1 MDTENWLHKRIGS
14 VMNAVKYFPDR
25 YRADLQFFAE
35 GDIPHHGP
43 FWMLCGMTLG
53 RVFEP
58 GNIDKY
64 TDPACFLCV
73 LYELNLL
80 NQGIYTY
87 FPEDHP
93 LWIATCEP
101 FPDIRGCSYGHG
113 GFTHA
118 PASILRF
125 SDDPRYI
132 PGARPIPIS
141 HQKLCEFT
149 DFFVRNYLPVV
160 CEQSP
165 FRALTSLALV
175 ERLVS
180 DGDCPE
186 FSQYADPTNA

>member
-1 MDTENWLHKRIGS
+1 
-14 VMNAVKYFPDR
+14 MNAVKYFPDC
-25 YRADLQFFAE
+25 YRADLRFFAE
-35 GDIPHHGP
+35 GGILHRGP
-43 FWMLCGMTLG
+43 FRALCGMTLE

-64 TDPACFLCV
+64 SDPACFLCV

-80 NQGIYTY
+80 NQGIHAY

-93 LWIATCEP
+93 RWITTCEP

-125 SDDPRYI
+125 SDDPSYI
-132 PGARPIPIS
+132 PGARPIHIS
-141 HQKLCEFT
+141 RERLREFT
-149 DFFVRNYLPVV
+149 DFFVRNYLSVV
-160 CEQSP
+160 CEQSH
-165 FRALTSLALV
+165 FRALTPLALV

-186 FSQYADPTNA
+186 FSQFADLKNA